1 MAPKNKH
8 ADEEIESAN
17 ARFGGNG
24 ERVLAFARKFL
35 DPKIFVKDSGY
46 AFDVKKWKSWREV
59 REYD

>member
-1 MAPKNKH
+1 MVAKNKH

-46 AFDVKKWKSWREV
+46 AFDVKKWK
-59 REYD
+59 